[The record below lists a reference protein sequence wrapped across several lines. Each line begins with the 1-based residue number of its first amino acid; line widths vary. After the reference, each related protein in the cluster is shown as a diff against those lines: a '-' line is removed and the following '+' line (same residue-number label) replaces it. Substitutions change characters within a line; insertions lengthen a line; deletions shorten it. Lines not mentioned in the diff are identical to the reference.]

1 MRALVATAFERP
13 GQRVR
18 EREREEEEEKRDR
31 NEVRVSSRKTR
42 PTSTLS
48 LSLPLSFPFSSP
60 IATLA
65 GEDFLR
71 PRSALDCF
79 VGSSRHGNR
88 WKRRGNKP
96 RPRFSNRFQFRPDHR
111 EIDHNRFSLH
121 FRQLFVSPFHPFFPT
136 ILTVE
141 NEGKNDRCA
150 SLV

>member
-18 EREREEEEEKRDR
+18 ERERGRKKKKRGIETR
-31 NEVRVSSRKTR
+31 FGFRVVKPDQPR
-42 PTSTLS
+42 PS